1 MILSILFSS
10 QCLSSPLV
18 SFLRCVTIVDNLSF
32 VDSSHELLRL
42 SLLEDVAVLRAD
54 ISKERSERI
63 HADEDL
69 VQAINHYAAALQ
81 DGIKIVSSQ

>member
-1 MILSILFSS
+1 M
-10 QCLSSPLV
+10 
-18 SFLRCVTIVDNLSF
+18 
-32 VDSSHELLRL
+32 
-42 SLLEDVAVLRAD
+42 EDVALLRAD
-54 ISKERSERI
+54 ISKERAERI